1 MRLKQD
7 DSNQQ
12 KSSQET
18 FANAAAKPLIL
29 LFCLA
34 IVFFFLLLWA
44 LNNLSQLVSSQT
56 TVNEAVNWPDQSI
69 TIAIAEEPPQ
79 LNNSLSTDQSSGMI
93 LGHVMEGL
101 LRFSDDGSIEAGIAE
116 RWEITSSTAT
126 FWIRDEA
133 RWSDGSPILAK
144 DFVFSWKTALLP
156 ETASEYAFLLYTIK
170 NGRAVNE
177 GILPETELGLSAP
190 EPRKLIVKLERP
202 VAYFDKLMTFPTYFP
217 IQEKFYTQKS
227 ERFGADAKDL
237 IYSGPFIIKTWVHG
251 ARLLLEKN
259 PFYWDR
265 DNIQLNQINIGY
277 ITQDASAKL
286 NFFQDGKIALTDLTA
301 DNLDNAMKNRWSIKE
316 SQDGALFFL
325 EFNHRASRLTSNL
338 SFRKALQYTI
348 DMDELVYQVT
358 KLPGYLPGKSIFPV
372 WLHGTNR
379 LLREEYPAPEVELSS
394 AIAKQHLK
402 QAQQELG
409 ISVWPD
415 LVLLTGDTPTANTQS
430 EWLQGVLKNKLDL
443 NIKIDKQIFKQRLAK
458 MTSGEFDMVMAG
470 WGPDYDDPLTFGDL
484 FASWNLNNRGRYAS
498 REMDNAIEIAQSS
511 TDPNDRVK
519 AFNSIQQ
526 IIFDDAV
533 ILPMYERGLTYVIH
547 PQLKNVK
554 RRVLGASTDYTK
566 AYVTSPP

>member
-1 MRLKQD
+1 MHLKQN
-7 DSNQQ
+7 SSKQH

-56 TVNEAVNWPDQSI
+56 TVNEAVNWSDQSI

-101 LRFSDDGSIEAGIAE
+101 LRFADNGSIEAGIAE
-116 RWEITSSTAT
+116 KWKITSSTAT
-126 FWIRDEA
+126 FWIREEA

-144 DFVFSWKTALLP
+144 DFVFSSKTALLP
-156 ETASEYAFLLYTIK
+156 ETASEYPFLLYTIK

-177 GILPETELGLSAP
+177 GILPVTELGLSAP

-217 IQEKFYTQKS
+217 IQEKFYSQKS
-227 ERFGADAKDL
+227 GRFGADAKDL

-325 EFNHRASRLTSNL
+325 EFNHRERRLTNNL
-338 SFRKALQYTI
+338 FFRKALQHTI
-348 DMDELVYQVT
+348 DMDELVYKVT

-372 WLHGTNR
+372 WLHGANR
-379 LLREEYPAPEVELSS
+379 LLREEYPAPEVELNS
-394 AIAKQHLK
+394 AIAKQYLERAK
-402 QAQQELG
+402 QELG

-484 FASWNLNNRGRYAS
+484 FASWNLNNRGRYAN

-511 TDPNDRVK
+511 TDPKDRIK
-519 AFNSIQQ
+519 AFDAIQQ
-526 IIFDDAV
+526 IIFDEAV
-533 ILPMYERGLTYVIH
+533 ILPLYERGLTYVIH